1 MFNRLKLIIK
11 NNELK
16 DENMALNKVNQKLD
30 QELQR
35 NKFCKTEAINFL
47 SNAVSDLLKLQ
58 DINKL
63 GISEEDK
70 NKHRN
75 IIINALV
82 ENCLDKINELSNTD
96 QSFR

>member
-1 MFNRLKLIIK
+1 MFNRLK
-11 NNELK
+11 NENL
-16 DENMALNKVNQKLD
+16 EVNRINQKLD
-30 QELQR
+30 KELENNKQE
-35 NKFCKTEAINFL
+35 EINFL
-47 SNAVSDLLKLQ
+47 NNTVRDLLNLQ
-58 DINKL
+58 DINSL

-82 ENCLDKINELSNTD
+82 ENCLDKINELSSTD

>member
-1 MFNRLKLIIK
+1 MFIKTVKRQGEKIIELDKKL
-11 NNELK
+11 
-16 DENMALNKVNQKLD
+16 LD
-30 QELQR
+30 TEQE
-35 NKFCKTEAINFL
+35 EINFL
-47 SNAVSDLLKLQ
+47 NNTVRDLLNLQ
-58 DINKL
+58 EINSL

-82 ENCLDKINELSNTD
+82 ENCLDKINELSSTD

>member
-1 MFNRLKLIIK
+1 MFIKTVKKQGEKIIDLDNKLKSTK
-11 NNELK
+11 K
-16 DENMALNKVNQKLD
+16 DTV
-30 QELQR
+30 
-35 NKFCKTEAINFL
+35 NFL
-47 SNAVSDLLKLQ
+47 NNTVRDLLNLQ
-58 DINKL
+58 DINSL
-63 GISEEDK
+63 GLEEKEK